1 MSDDLE
7 GEMLDHQ
14 LRAAR
19 RSLALMKPCVHCFMV
34 PDKILARDEY
44 GYPRATGETHEPGCP
59 LHDPTAA

>member
-1 MSDDLE
+1 
-7 GEMLDHQ
+7 MLDHQ

-19 RSLALMKPCVHCFMV
+19 RAQELMKPCVHCFMV

-59 LHDPTAA
+59 LHDPTW